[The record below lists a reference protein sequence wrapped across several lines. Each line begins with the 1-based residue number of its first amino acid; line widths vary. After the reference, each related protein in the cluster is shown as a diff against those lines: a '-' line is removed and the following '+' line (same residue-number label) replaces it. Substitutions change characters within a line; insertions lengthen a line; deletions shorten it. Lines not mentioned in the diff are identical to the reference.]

1 MTQAP
6 NWIIRSCQPAD
17 AAVIRDIIHEVM
29 TDIGAV
35 GPGFAIVDPE
45 VDDMPAAYA
54 GPDAAYFVVERKP
67 APAGARGVVLGGAG
81 IGPLADADPSIC
93 ELRKMYFLDAL
104 RGQGAGRALL
114 AHCLDAARERGYRQ
128 CYLETLPHLD
138 AACHLYEQA
147 GFQRIPAAMGN
158 TGHFGC
164 NRFYLIDL

>member
-1 MTQAP
+1 MNHPRMNHAHDWT
-6 NWIIRSCQPAD
+6 IRPCRAAD
-17 AAVIRDIIHEVM
+17 ADAIRDIIRVVM
-29 TDIGAV
+29 TAIGAV
-35 GPGFAIVDPE
+35 GPGYAIVDPE
-45 VDDMPAAYA
+45 VEDMPAAYA
-54 GPDAAYFVVERKP
+54 GPRAVYFVVERD
-67 APAGARGVVLGGAG
+67 GVVLGGAG

-114 AHCLDAARERGYRQ
+114 ARCLDAARERGYRQ

-147 GFQRIPAAMGN
+147 GFRRIPAAMGN

-164 NRFYLIDL
+164 NRFYVIDL

>member
-1 MTQAP
+1 MTQAS
-6 NWIIRSCQPAD
+6 NWTIRPCQPED
-17 AAVIRDIIHEVM
+17 AIAIRDIIHEVM
-29 TDIGAV
+29 TDICAV

-45 VDDMPAAYA
+45 VDDIPAAYA
-54 GPDAAYFVVERKP
+54 GPRAAYFVVERD
-67 APAGARGVVLGGAG
+67 GEVLGGAG
-81 IGPLADADPSIC
+81 IGPLAEADPSIC

-104 RGQGAGRALL
+104 RGQGAGRPML
-114 AHCLDAARERGYRQ
+114 ARCLDAARERGFRQ

-147 GFQRIPAAMGN
+147 GFRRIPASMGN

>member
-1 MTQAP
+1 MSHASD
-6 NWIIRSCQPAD
+6 WSIRECQPAD
-17 AAVIRDIIHEVM
+17 AAAIRDIIRRVM

-35 GPGFAIVDPE
+35 GPGYAIVDPE
-45 VDDMPAAYA
+45 VEDMPAAYA
-54 GPDAAYFVVERKP
+54 NPRAAYFVVEQD
-67 APAGARGVVLGGAG
+67 GQVLGGAG
-81 IGPLADADPSIC
+81 IAPLTGAEPSVC

-104 RGQGAGRALL
+104 RGKGAGRALL
-114 AHCLDAARERGYRQ
+114 KHCLDTARERGFRQ

-147 GFQRIPAAMGN
+147 GFQRIDAAMCN